1 MYRPNRNSRYS
12 RRTQRLRST
21 VSSPVKNSPDPMQW
35 EGGLSNEEVVEK
47 AKSLK
52 KGEKWTPPVSGYCSK
67 CEPKHKQPPPPDS
80 SEPPEEPEKV
90 VELKPKANNSSS
102 NQQQPQ
108 PQPQQPK
115 KPEKE
120 KDDGEKD
127 AKEGE
132 DGKGKKKKEK
142 DE

>member
-67 CEPKHKQPPPPDS
+67 CEPKHKQPPPPDG

-90 VELKPKANNSSS
+90 VELKPKASNSSG
-102 NQQQPQ
+102 NQQQPATTTAT
-108 PQPQQPK
+108 
-115 KPEKE
+115 KE
-120 KDDGEKD
+120 TRQRR
-127 AKEGE
+127 
-132 DGKGKKKKEK
+132 
-142 DE
+142 